1 MRLCRT
7 NHLRLFMTILRA
19 GSIKFSLQFLLVA
32 IIALG
37 CATVPAFAED
47 PPAATTPTWTVPAD
61 WAKQAGERAM
71 RIATFTAGA
80 DATAMEVAISSFP
93 GDAGGLFANVNR
105 WRGQVGLPAVTKD
118 DLMEGIATFENPGM
132 QIFTMRLKG
141 AANQMLGGI
150 VYDEA
155 NDRTW
160 FIKATAGAAAV
171 EQHEKSFVAFAQSFK
186 APKK

>member
-1 MRLCRT
+1 
-7 NHLRLFMTILRA
+7 MTSSYF
-19 GSIKFSLQFLLVA
+19 GSISNFLQFLFVA
-32 IIALG
+32 VIALS
-37 CATVPAFAED
+37 CVTVSVFAED
-47 PPAATTPTWTVPAD
+47 PPAVTTPTWTVPAD
-61 WAKQAGERAM
+61 WTKQEGERAM

-80 DATAMEVAISSFP
+80 DATTMEVALSSFP

-118 DLMEGIATFENPGM
+118 NLMEGLATFENPGM
-132 QIFTMRLKG
+132 KIFTMRLKG

-150 VYDEA
+150 IYDEA

-160 FIKATAGAAAV
+160 FIKATAGATAV

>member
-1 MRLCRT
+1 
-7 NHLRLFMTILRA
+7 MTISRSD
-19 GSIKFSLQFLLVA
+19 SISTVLHFLFIAV
-32 IIALG
+32 IALG
-37 CATVPAFAED
+37 FAAVPAFAED
-47 PPAATTPTWTVPAD
+47 PPAATNPTWTVPAD
-61 WAKQAGERAM
+61 WTKQAGERAM

-80 DATAMEVAISSFP
+80 DATAMEVALSSFP

-118 DLMEGIATFENPGM
+118 NLMEGIATFENPGM
-132 QIFTMRLKG
+132 KVFTMRLQG

-160 FIKATAGAAAV
+160 FIKATASAAAV

>member
-1 MRLCRT
+1 MTTILNQSLT
-7 NHLRLFMTILRA
+7 HHLR
-19 GSIKFSLQFLLVA
+19 FLLL
-32 IIALG
+32 ALMALN
-37 CATVPAFAED
+37 CMSPAAVAED
-47 PPAATTPTWTVPAD
+47 QPALIAPSWTVPAD
-61 WAKQAGERAM
+61 WTKLDGERPM

-80 DATAMEVAISSFP
+80 DATAMEIALSSFP
-93 GDAGGLFANVNR
+93 GDTGGLFANVNR

-118 DLMEGIATFENPGM
+118 NLMEGLVTFETPGM
-132 QIFTMRLKG
+132 KVFTMRLKG

-186 APKK
+186 APMK